1 MASEAFYTTA
11 AQVLP
16 TLLIALS
23 LEIGMISR
31 PYAEAAKAAQ
41 ALGERVRQ
49 QGIPSVWTPEQLRA
63 LQAGA
68 DGRSYSRSVLWV
80 RWAFLLGL
88 VFLAGETAALLAV
101 GYHWFNPWTFYTTGA
116 SAGFMMLATAII
128 PLVRLSSDLF
138 PE

>member
-23 LEIGMISR
+23 IEIGVISR

-41 ALGERVRQ
+41 ALAEQVRQ
-49 QGIPSVWTPEQLRA
+49 QGIPSVWTPEQLRT

-68 DGRSYSRSVLWV
+68 DGRAYGRSALWV
-80 RWAFLLGL
+80 RWAFLFGL
-88 VFLAGETAALLAV
+88 VFLAGETAARLAV

-116 SAGFMMLATAII
+116 SAVLLMLATAII
-128 PLVRLSSDLF
+128 PWLRLSSDLF